1 MVDSENA
8 ATDVGAQGSRP
19 VLRIDLERDLLPNS
33 LKHETVLAS
42 ISGQPKNMLRF
53 LLGRWREL
61 SIDSD
66 MDFST
71 LPWRQDVLAFAKD
84 AKAQGQAV
92 VLTTRDD
99 VDLARRAAAHLDVFD
114 DVVGASKNVGGE
126 AMPTRF
132 SKPDS
137 ASRIKAAIRAIR
149 PHQWVKN
156 VLVFMPLM
164 VSGDYSNILAW
175 FYSGLAFVAFSLTAS
190 AIYVLNDLSDLEA
203 DRIHARKRFRPF
215 ASGTLPIVWG
225 FWIAPSLLATG
236 IATAVVASGLPYLV
250 LYAVLSISYSL
261 DLKKRTFFDVFA
273 LAALYTVRLFGG
285 GEMSGHS
292 PSVWLLGFSVFIFL
306 GLALMKRMA
315 ELVGTKADKLKRRG
329 YKQVDQPLLMS
340 AGIASSFGAA
350 LVLAL
355 YLDSDEVRLVYAEPI
370 RLWLIVPMMLFWQ
383 LKLWHKTL
391 HGRMTDDP
399 IVFAAKD
406 RVSWIIGAL
415 TIVCAVLAHLSW

>member
-1 MVDSENA
+1 MVDSENEVN
-8 ATDVGAQGSRP
+8 DISNQGSLP
-19 VLRIDLERDLLPNS
+19 VLLVDLERDLLPNS
-33 LKHETVLAS
+33 LAYETVLAS

-53 LLGRWREL
+53 LLGRWGQLSRE
-61 SIDSD
+61 SE
-66 MDFST
+66 MDFSL
-71 LPWRQDVLAFAKD
+71 LPWRQDTLAFARD
-84 AKAQGQAV
+84 AKAQGRAI
-92 VLTTRDD
+92 VL
-99 VDLARRAAAHLDVFD
+99 VAHGNIDLARRAVAHLDLFD
-114 DVVGASKNVGGE
+114 DVIGASRSVVGEVIPNLPSRPG
-126 AMPTRF
+126 
-132 SKPDS
+132 S

-156 VLVFMPLM
+156 VLVFVPLM
-164 VSGDYSNILAW
+164 VSGDYGNLSAW
-175 FYSGLAFVAFSLTAS
+175 LYAGLAFIAFSLTAS
-190 AIYVLNDLSDLEA
+190 AIYILNDLSDLEA
-203 DRIHARKRFRPF
+203 DRLHARKRLRPF

-225 FWIAPSLLATG
+225 FWIAPLLLATG
-236 IATAVVASGLPYLV
+236 IAIAVVASGLPYLV

-399 IVFAAKD
+399 IVFAVKD